1 MSRTR
6 NHLTELALALALVAA
21 VWYYRRREKTIR
33 ESLILSQQWDGA
45 AGSGDT
51 HEPVAVGSSDPSALT
66 DLATLL
72 DAQPAEVPERVEALD
87 AKVRALSTDLE
98 KTRASWAGRWWSAL
112 NAPAPDL
119 DERHVTVVDLAD
131 GTLDDA
137 EAIAKRALEDSL
149 GITIVTARADG
160 TLAVAVG
167 SDVEDQ
173 RADEIAREV
182 AAEAGGGAGGGP
194 EFATGGGES
203 DRLVAAA
210 ESVRDRLATE
220 AGFAA

>member
-1 MSRTR
+1 MPR
-6 NHLTELALALALVAA
+6 NRLTELALALALVAV
-21 VWYYRRREKTIR
+21 VWYYRRREKTVR

-45 AGSGDT
+45 AAGDA
-51 HEPVAVGSSDPSALT
+51 HEPAAVDSSNPSALT

-72 DAQPAEVPERVEALD
+72 DAQPGEVPERVEALD
-87 AKVRALSTDLE
+87 AKVRTLSTDLE
-98 KTRASWAGRWWSAL
+98 KARTSWAGRWWSAL

-119 DERHVTVVDLAD
+119 DERHVTVVDLED

-137 EAIAKRALEDSL
+137 EAIAKRALDDPL
-149 GITIVTARADG
+149 GVTIVTARADG

-203 DRLVAAA
+203 EQLVAAA
-210 ESVRDRLATE
+210 ESVRDRLAAE